1 MNLIITFTLLIT
13 GIIHLL
19 PAVGVFGADRL
30 QVLYG
35 MSVEDESLVL
45 LMRHRAVL
53 FALLGAFFVY
63 AAFTPAYRSLAFVAG
78 LVSVVSFLL
87 LAEPWHTTGSV
98 SVPAIQRVVQAD
110 VVALICL
117 VLGGVV
123 HIIQRT
129 GE

>member
-30 QVLYG
+30 QALYG
-35 MSVEDESLVL
+35 IGMEDESLVL

-53 FALLGAFFVY
+53 FAMLGAFLIY
-63 AAFTPAYRSLAFVAG
+63 AAFTPAFRSLAFISG

-87 LAEPWHTTGSV
+87 LAEPWATTGS
-98 SVPAIQRVVQAD
+98 SSLPAIQRVVQAD
-110 VVALICL
+110 VLALFCL
-117 VLGGVV
+117 VVGGVV
-123 HIIQRT
+123 HMIQRT
-129 GE
+129 SQ